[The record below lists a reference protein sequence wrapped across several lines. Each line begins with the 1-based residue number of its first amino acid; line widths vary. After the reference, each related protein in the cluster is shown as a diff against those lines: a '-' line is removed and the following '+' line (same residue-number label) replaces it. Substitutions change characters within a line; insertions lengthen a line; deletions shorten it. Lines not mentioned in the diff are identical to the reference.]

1 MDSSSI
7 IRVQISLRTMIV
19 IGFLRIHTALTP
31 LPIAF
36 TLLEAINK
44 HTGEQRN
51 WTKWRRHSKFSAGV
65 LYEYVRVKGR
75 NLQYSRSLHSS
86 CKVPSECSKR
96 TNIFLICIHFL
107 SAHYLSLPPGLC
119 LNYTSKEAS
128 FESIISSTN
137 SWNYKT
143 KPKVLLH
150 YLLCLFWALPAFRQV
165 DRKFP
170 RIRKLNEILF
180 RFLLAVAITITWMN
194 RIKRTYP

>member
-51 WTKWRRHSKFSAGV
+51 WTKWRRHSKFSTGV
-65 LYEYVRVKGR
+65 LYKYVRVKGR

-107 SAHYLSLPPGLC
+107 SALYLSLPPGFALTTRVRKHHLRVSYLLQILEIIKRNRKSC
-119 LNYTSKEAS
+119 CTICYVS
-128 FESIISSTN
+128 FELSRLFAKWIVNFQEYEN
-137 SWNYKT
+137 S
-143 KPKVLLH
+143 VRS
-150 YLLCLFWALPAFRQV
+150 CFVFC
-165 DRKFP
+165 
-170 RIRKLNEILF
+170 
-180 RFLLAVAITITWMN
+180 
-194 RIKRTYP
+194 

>member
-1 MDSSSI
+1 MFRFLWEQWLI
-7 IRVQISLRTMIV
+7 A
-19 IGFLRIHTALTP
+19 IGFLRIHTALTR

-51 WTKWRRHSKFSAGV
+51 WTKWRRRSKFSAGV
-65 LYEYVRVKGR
+65 LYKYVRVKGR
-75 NLQYSRSLHSS
+75 NLQCSRSLHSA
-86 CKVPSECSKR
+86 CKVPSEFCKR
-96 TNIFLICIHFL
+96 TNILLICIYFL
-107 SAHYLSLPPGLC
+107 SVHYLSLPY
-119 LNYTSKEAS
+119 NYTNREAS

-150 YLLCLFWALPAFRQV
+150 HLLCLFWALPAFRQV

-180 RFLLAVAITITWMN
+180 RFLLAVAITIT
-194 RIKRTYP
+194 

>member
-7 IRVQISLRTMIV
+7 RRVQISLRTMIV

-51 WTKWRRHSKFSAGV
+51 WTKWRRHSKFSTGV
-65 LYEYVRVKGR
+65 LYKYVRVKGR
-75 NLQYSRSLHSS
+75 NLQYSRSLHSA

-96 TNIFLICIHFL
+96 SNIFLICIYF
-107 SAHYLSLPPGLC
+107 SLCIISLC

-170 RIRKLNEILF
+170 RIRELNEILF